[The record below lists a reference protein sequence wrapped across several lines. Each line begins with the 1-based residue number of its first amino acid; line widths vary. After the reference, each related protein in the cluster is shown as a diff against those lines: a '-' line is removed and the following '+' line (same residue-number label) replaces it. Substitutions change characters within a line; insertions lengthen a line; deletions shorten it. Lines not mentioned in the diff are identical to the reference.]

1 MAREKVDKQ
10 EKENKK
16 GKPKKT
22 KKEVEQKKLKRTK
35 LFKLILLGIV
45 LFLINLYIVLGI
57 IYKRSDF
64 TISLDYEKGQEASLI
79 IYESPED
86 KTQKTYLKCEDID
99 FLSDMS
105 IDWVPE
111 DINDEADG
119 SHHGHH
125 FMAYTFYAENQ
136 GKEPVNYWMSAHIED
151 HFKEVD
157 EAVRFMVYKNGERK
171 VYAKWAKSGNPEPGT
186 IPFIDE
192 ETIML
197 EKRQSIMP
205 GEIDKYT
212 IVIFLEGD
220 DPQCVN
226 SIIGGEISMYMT
238 ITEEHITDE
247 NELPEEYLKKLLEE
261 NQKESEL
268 DSNQESQEN

>member
-1 MAREKVDKQ
+1 MAKEKLDKQ
-10 EKENKK
+10 EKEKK
-16 GKPKKT
+16 KRKPKKT
-22 KKEVEQKKLKRTK
+22 KKEVEQIKIKRTK
-35 LFKLILLGIV
+35 LLKLVLLGIV

-57 IYKRSDF
+57 IYKKSDF

-136 GKEPVNYWMSAHIED
+136 GKEPINYWMTAIIDD

-186 IPFIDE
+186 IPFINE

-226 SIIGGEISMYMT
+226 SIIGGEISMHMT

-247 NELPEEYLKKLLEE
+247 NELPEDYLKKMLESYQE
-261 NQKESEL
+261 ESED

>member
-1 MAREKVDKQ
+1 MAREKLDKD
-10 EKENKK
+10 NKK

-35 LFKLILLGIV
+35 LFKIVLLGIV

-99 FLSDMS
+99 FLSDVS
-105 IDWVPE
+105 IDWIPE

-125 FMAYTFYAENQ
+125 FMAYTFYAENI
-136 GKEPVNYWMSAHIED
+136 GEEPVNYWMTAKIDEHI
-151 HFKEVD
+151 KEVD
-157 EAVRFMVYKNGERK
+157 EALRFMVYKNGERN

-197 EKRQSIMP
+197 EKRQAIMP

-226 SIIGGEISMYMT
+226 SILGGEISMHMT

-247 NELPEEYLKKLLEE
+247 SELPEDYLKKLLEGNE
-261 NQKESEL
+261 EESDEE
-268 DSNQESQEN
+268 DSQEN